1 MNGALTMVVAIV
13 GMVAAGVVAWN
24 LVQRQE
30 SGDTDL
36 EKKLK
41 DDDERAAAGR
51 RAEAQSREATARA
64 RQERE
69 RRDPDD
75 NTTDEQIDRVVDRT
89 SDSVGG
95 SDPSGTDGSSY

>member
-30 SGDTDL
+30 AGDADL

-41 DDDERAAAGR
+41 ADDERAAAGR
-51 RAEAQSREATARA
+51 RAEAQSREATDRA

-75 NTTDEQIDRVVDRT
+75 TTTDEQIDRVVDR
-89 SDSVGG
+89 SSESVGG
-95 SDPSGTDGSSY
+95 NDAGGTGGSSY